1 MSNYATFKKKTSFNS
16 TELKKWLKQRISVP
30 PQIVEDRIES
40 KIKIDG
46 QGGQLIVGQAVVRL
60 QRQGLMVVSARDG
73 ADSALFV
80 ALEQIEL
87 VSRQITQTHKTPV
100 DHLLHPSLIDVRFF
114 DC

>member
-1 MSNYATFKKKTSFNS
+1 
-16 TELKKWLKQRISVP
+16 LKQRISVP

-73 ADSALFV
+73 ADSGLFV

-87 VSRQITQTHKTPV
+87 VSRQITETHKTPV
-100 DHLLHPSLIDVRFF
+100 EHLLHPSLIDVRFF